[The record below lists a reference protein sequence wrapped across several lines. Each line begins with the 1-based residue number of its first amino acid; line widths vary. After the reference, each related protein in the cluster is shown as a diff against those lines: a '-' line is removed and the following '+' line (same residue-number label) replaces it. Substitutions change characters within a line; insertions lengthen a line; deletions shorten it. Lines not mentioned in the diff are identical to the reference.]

1 MMLVMKYIKELE
13 VQKIVKILG
22 LGTGAVKMRLLRA
35 RELFRNK
42 YKEAL

>member
-1 MMLVMKYIKELE
+1 MLVMKYVTELE
-13 VQKIVKILG
+13 IQEIGKILG

-42 YKEAL
+42 YKESL